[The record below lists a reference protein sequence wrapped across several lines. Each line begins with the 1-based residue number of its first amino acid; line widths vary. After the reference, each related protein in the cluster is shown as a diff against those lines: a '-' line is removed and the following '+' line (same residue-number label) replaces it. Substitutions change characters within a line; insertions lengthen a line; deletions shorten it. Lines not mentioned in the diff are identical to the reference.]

1 MNFKKVFSI
10 ILIFTLLLLLT
21 QLNVFCQKTEPNSM
35 RIGVTVEPDSL
46 SPLIS
51 YTQAGYE
58 IFSVLYDSLV
68 ALDENYEAVPDL
80 AKEWTI
86 SDDKLEWTFKL
97 RNDVKWHDGVP
108 FTSEDVKFSYEL
120 MLANQLGMYA
130 GYLTGIDS
138 VECPD
143 DYTVIIKTLQPKAN
157 LLVLSALILPKHIW
171 SKVSADEYETW
182 PNENPVGTGPFK
194 FGEFK
199 AGEYIKLVANDDYF
213 EVRPYIDELI
223 YVFYANTNVMALSL
237 KLREID
243 AATNFS
249 ANQLPFLKKNANLEV
264 ISAVSLG
271 FTDISFNCWQDP
283 ASKGNP
289 ILMDKKVRQAIELC
303 IDKQKILD
311 MVYAGQGTVGTTL
324 VPHEGFYHY
333 EPAGNE
339 LRSYNLERAKKLLDD
354 AGYKDN
360 DGNGIREDANG
371 NELNFVFTLRAE
383 NTDEIKAGQM
393 ISSMVKEAGINLEIE
408 TVDDGVLIDKIYS
421 GDFDMFI
428 WGWGAD
434 LDPTTILAV
443 MSTDEIGNLSDC
455 NYSNKEYD
463 NLLVLQQTKMDPKE
477 RQQDVW
483 KMQKILY
490 EDAPYIILWYDN
502 NLQAVN
508 TENWTGWKRI
518 PENGAFFF
526 NLTTYNYK
534 NVKPAA
540 GKEK

>member
-157 LLVLSALILPKHIW
+157 LLVLSAIILPKHIW

-463 NLLVLQQTKMDPKE
+463 NLLVLQKTKMDPKE

-534 NVKPAA
+534 NVKPAD

>member
-1 MNFKKVFSI
+1 
-10 ILIFTLLLLLT
+10 
-21 QLNVFCQKTEPNSM
+21 M

-157 LLVLSALILPKHIW
+157 LLVLSAIILPKHIW

-237 KLREID
+237 KLGEID

-463 NLLVLQQTKMDPKE
+463 NLLVLQKTKMDPKE

-534 NVKPAA
+534 NVKPAD

>member
-157 LLVLSALILPKHIW
+157 LLVLSAIILPKHIW

-534 NVKPAA
+534 NVKPAD